1 MAKPLTKISRKTGN
15 LYTRPPNVEQN
26 IDGALGQDPETICKR
41 FLVTDWGSPEYLTS
55 ECLVHLFRDAL
66 RCGDKS
72 MRDRLATVLL
82 QRCEATLKHKIPDS
96 GFANAAYLRD
106 EVLGT
111 FAELLASDGCGADP
125 DELDYF
131 ECKFNS
137 AFCSLRIDLL
147 RSEGK
152 QRKRFKQFSRPSSGS
167 KEDEDDEET
176 EKGPCCRATQGDGLA
191 REDVLNALPP
201 EVRMA
206 VVLCDMGYDA
216 ESEDPEKRTIATICG
231 VTGRTIRN
239 RLKQARD
246 ILERLNQE
254 EI

>member
-1 MAKPLTKISRKTGN
+1 MAKPLTKISRKTGK
-15 LYTRPPNVEQN
+15 LYARPPSIERHIDEALEQ
-26 IDGALGQDPETICKR
+26 DAETISKR
-41 FLVTDWGSPEYLTS
+41 LFVIDRRSPEYLTS

-66 RCGDKS
+66 RRGDDA
-72 MRDRLATVLL
+72 MRDTLARVLL
-82 QRCEATLKHKIPDS
+82 QRCEAILEHKLPDS
-96 GFANAAYLRD
+96 RFANAAYLRD

-111 FAELLASDGCGADP
+111 FAELLASDGCGDNP

-137 AFCSLRIDLL
+137 AFCCLRIDLL

-152 QRKRFKQFSRPSSGS
+152 QQKRFRQFRQPLSTS
-167 KEDEDDEET
+167 KEREDGDEVEE
-176 EKGPCCRATQGDGLA
+176 GPCCRATQGDGLE

-201 EVRMA
+201 EVRKA
-206 VVLCDMGYDA
+206 VLLREMGYDE
-216 ESEDPEKRTIATICG
+216 ESENPDKRTIATICG

-239 RLKQARD
+239 RLRQARD
-246 ILERLNQE
+246 ILERLQRE